1 MEEAWWGKWGQAK
14 DGNSI
19 FPNPSKGRVQ
29 KSYPETFW
37 DLNMQ
42 SRHLFGDKVK
52 EGFADVYENL
62 NILLQ
67 VPLKFR
73 LQEH

>member
-1 MEEAWWGKWGQAK
+1 MGTRFFQTRLK
-14 DGNSI
+14 DV
-19 FPNPSKGRVQ
+19 FK
-29 KSYPETFW
+29 KSYPETFR

-52 EGFADVYENL
+52 EGFADIYENL

-67 VPLKFR
+67 VPLKLR